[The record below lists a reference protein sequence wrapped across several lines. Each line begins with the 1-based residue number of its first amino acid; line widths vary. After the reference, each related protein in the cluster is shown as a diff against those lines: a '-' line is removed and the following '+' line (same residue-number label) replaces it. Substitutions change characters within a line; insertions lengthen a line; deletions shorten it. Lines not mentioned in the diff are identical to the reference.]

1 MIRSNLLSSTTRD
14 SGVDVAITGIGIVS
28 PIGTGLEAFRA
39 GLNAA
44 RCEADLTPWADE
56 PALRNAWV
64 SWIDD
69 FEPQRWM
76 PRQVADGT
84 DRFAQLGLAAAAQAV
99 EHAGL
104 AAPPDPE
111 RTATVMGT
119 AFGGL
124 ETIAGAQHDLEA
136 HGPEAVPRKFQIK
149 AWANMA
155 AAQIAL
161 RWKLHGPL
169 LTVSTACASSLD
181 AVGVAAEMIA
191 SGRADYAIAGGSDG
205 ARTRLQVLSALAYRL
220 STPHPDPAFAACRP
234 FAIDRGSVLPGEGAG
249 AVFLERLDLAR
260 ARGVRVWARV
270 RGYASLSDAFHVTS
284 PDPAATWHGKA
295 MQMAIAQAGL
305 EADGIDAVV
314 AHGTGT
320 RVGDAA
326 EIAAINT
333 VFGTHA
339 ERLKVTSI
347 KGHIGHSGGA
357 AGVMSL
363 VAGLASMDQQALV
376 PTANT
381 RDVDP
386 EARFR
391 VVLDQPA
398 PGPMSVVQ
406 VNAFGFGGQNASLV
420 VARGSS

>member
-1 MIRSNLLSSTTRD
+1 MTRGSS
-14 SGVDVAITGIGIVS
+14 VDVAVTGIGVVS
-28 PIGTGLEAFRA
+28 PIGTGLEAFSA
-39 GLNAA
+39 GLSAA
-44 RCEADLTPWADE
+44 RCKAGLTPWADE
-56 PALRNAWV
+56 AALSNLWV

-69 FEPQRWM
+69 FEPERWM
-76 PRQVADGT
+76 PRQVADGA
-84 DRFAQLGLAAAAQAV
+84 DRFAQLGLAAAVQAV

-104 AAPPDPE
+104 AAPPDPQ

-124 ETIAGAQHDLEA
+124 ETIAGAQHDLDA
-136 HGPEAVPRKFQIK
+136 HGPEAVLRKFQIK

-169 LTVSTACASSLD
+169 LTISAACASSLD
-181 AVGVAAEMIA
+181 AVGIAAEMIT
-191 SGRADYAIAGGSDG
+191 SGRADYAVAGGSDG
-205 ARTRLQVLSALAYRL
+205 ARTRLQVLSALKYQL
-220 STPHPDPAFAACRP
+220 SVPHPDPSFAACRP
-234 FAIDRGSVLPGEGAG
+234 FAIDRGSVMPGEGAG

-260 ARGVRVWARV
+260 ARGARIWGLI

-284 PDPAATWHGKA
+284 PDPDATWHIKA
-295 MQMAIAQAGL
+295 MQMAIAQAAL
-305 EADGIDAVV
+305 EPDKIDAVV

-320 RVGDAA
+320 RLGDAA
-326 EIAAINT
+326 EIAGINA

-357 AGVMSL
+357 AGIMSL

-386 EARFR
+386 AARFR

-398 PGPMSVVQ
+398 PGPMSAVQ
-406 VNAFGFGGQNASLV
+406 VNAFGFGGQNASLILT
-420 VARGSS
+420 RDGS

>member
-1 MIRSNLLSSTTRD
+1 M
-14 SGVDVAITGIGIVS
+14 DVAITGIGIVS
-28 PIGTGLEAFRA
+28 PIGTGLDAFRA
-39 GLNAA
+39 GLNSA
-44 RCEADLTPWADE
+44 RCKADLTPWADE
-56 PALRNAWV
+56 PAFKNVWV

-69 FEPQRWM
+69 FEPDRWM
-76 PRQVADGT
+76 PPQVANGT
-84 DRFAQLGLAAAAQAV
+84 DRFAQLGLAAAVQALQ
-99 EHAGL
+99 HAGL
-104 AAPPDPE
+104 AAPPDAE

-124 ETIAGAQHDLEA
+124 ETLAGAQHDLDA
-136 HGPEAVPRKFQIK
+136 HGPASVPRKFQIK

-181 AVGVAAEMIA
+181 AVGIAAEMIA
-191 SGRADYAIAGGSDG
+191 SGRADYAFAGGSDG
-205 ARTRLQVLSALAYRL
+205 ARARLQVLSALRYEL
-220 STPHPDPAFAACRP
+220 SAPHTHPAFAACRP
-234 FAIDRGSVLPGEGAG
+234 FATDRGSVMPGEGAG

-260 ARGVRVWARV
+260 ARGARIWGRI

-284 PDPAATWHGKA
+284 PDPEATWHIKA
-295 MQMAIAQAGL
+295 MQMAISRAGVG
-305 EADGIDAVV
+305 ADGIDAVV

-320 RVGDAA
+320 RLGDAA
-326 EIAAINT
+326 EIAAINA
-333 VFGTHA
+333 VFGRQA
-339 ERLKVTSI
+339 ERLRVTSI

-363 VAGLASMDQQALV
+363 VAGLASIDQQALA

-381 RDVDP
+381 REVDP
-386 EARFR
+386 AARFR

-398 PGPMSVVQ
+398 SGPMSAIQ

-420 VARGSS
+420 LTRDET